1 VSTSREADA
10 GPQHGRHGA
19 VAPNG
24 RGGVGAGLDAERIA
38 VRADGLLLIDGVDC
52 AVPRGSVTALV
63 GPNGAGKSTLLRAL
77 ALVARPDAGSV
88 RFDGDDLR
96 AMPRRRRARTV
107 ALVEQD
113 ASTELALSVREVVEL
128 GRTPFQ
134 ALLAAPSDRDADAV
148 DRAVDLAGVAT
159 LVERDVTTL
168 SGGERQRVML
178 ARALAQQPGLL
189 LLDEPTN
196 HLDIA
201 ARLDALA
208 LLAALARD
216 GVAVLAALHDLA
228 LAASWS
234 DRVIVIADGRV
245 VAAGPTGSVLTADL
259 VREVYG
265 VEATFLQHPRSGRP
279 VIAFDRIE
287 GP

>member
-10 GPQHGRHGA
+10 RPQRVRHDAVGPD
-19 VAPNG
+19 G

-88 RFDGDDLR
+88 RFDGYDLR

-113 ASTELALSVREVVEL
+113 ASTELALTVREVVEL

-134 ALLAAPSDRDADAV
+134 ALLAAPSDGDVDAV
-148 DRAVDLAGVAT
+148 DRAVDLAGVAA

-208 LLAALARD
+208 LLGALARD

-245 VAAGPTGSVLTADL
+245 VAAGPTDSVLTADL

-265 VEATFLQHPRSGRP
+265 VEATILQHPRSGRP

-287 GP
+287 GA